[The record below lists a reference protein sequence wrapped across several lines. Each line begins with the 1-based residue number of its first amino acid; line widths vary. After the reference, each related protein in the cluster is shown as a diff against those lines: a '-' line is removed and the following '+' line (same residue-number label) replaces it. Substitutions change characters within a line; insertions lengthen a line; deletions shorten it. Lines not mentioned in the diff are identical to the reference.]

1 MAYGFVSRQNVRS
14 TVRGAELQPAT
25 SSFLG
30 AVIVDGETILADTAG
45 VISVPTGTSSR
56 VGLLQADGTSI
67 LVTDGVITANISTA
81 TSSLAGIVRPDGTS
95 ILVNGGIISV
105 STVSTDGTSVTSI
118 AGVLAIATSSNGFGI
133 RTVST
138 ADPSGGNN
146 GDIWYK
152 YV

>member
-14 TVRGAELQPAT
+14 TVRGGELQPAT

-56 VGLLQADGTSI
+56 VGLIQADGTSI

-95 ILVNGGIISV
+95 ILVSSGVISIN
-105 STVSTDGTSVTSI
+105 TVRTDGTSVTSI

>member
-14 TVRGAELQPAT
+14 TVRGSELQPAT

-30 AVIVDGETILADTAG
+30 AVIVDGQTVLADPAG
-45 VISVPTGTSSR
+45 VISVPTGTSSQ
-56 VGLLQADGTSI
+56 VGVLQADGTSI
-67 LVTDGVITANISTA
+67 LVTDGVITASTA
-81 TSSLAGIVRPDGTS
+81 TSSQAGIVRPDGTS
-95 ILVNGGIISV
+95 ILVNNGVISV

-138 ADPSGGNN
+138 GDPAGGNN

>member
-30 AVIVDGETILADTAG
+30 AVIVDGETILVDTAG

-67 LVTDGVITANISTA
+67 LVTD
-81 TSSLAGIVRPDGTS
+81 
-95 ILVNGGIISV
+95 GIISV

-138 ADPSGGNN
+138 ADPSGGDN

>member
-30 AVIVDGETILADTAG
+30 AVVVDGETILADTAG
-45 VISVPTGTSSR
+45 VISVPTGTSSQ

-67 LVTDGVITANISTA
+67 LVSDGVITANISTA
-81 TSSLAGIVRPDGTS
+81 TSSQAGIVRPDGTS
-95 ILVNGGIISV
+95 ILVNNGVISV

-118 AGVLAIATSSNGFGI
+118 AGTLAIATSSNGFGI
-133 RTVST
+133 RTVSSGSPT
-138 ADPSGGNN
+138 GGNN
-146 GDIWYK
+146 GDIWYQI
-152 YV
+152 

>member
-67 LVTDGVITANISTA
+67 LVTDG
-81 TSSLAGIVRPDGTS
+81 
-95 ILVNGGIISV
+95 IISV